1 MAHFGR
7 ARLANGTQSRDS
19 IKGRLNVLLALLYQ
33 LVSVEMQGGFHRF
46 TLVLAGVELV
56 SVWCAISIDRNEK
69 CGRGASR
76 LNRDRAN
83 RNDRASWHCQH
94 DIGL

>member
-33 LVSVEMQGGFHRF
+33 LVPVEMQSGFHRF
-46 TLVLAGVELV
+46 TLVRAGVELV
-56 SVWCAISIDRNEK
+56 SV
-69 CGRGASR
+69 
-76 LNRDRAN
+76 
-83 RNDRASWHCQH
+83 
-94 DIGL
+94 